1 MATGQLGLNCATII
15 GNTGL
20 ISCPYDPKNFNGIL
34 LLPKGTALTPAQVS
48 AFQTT
53 VNAGII
59 NDNASARWFPIGI
72 FEDIED
78 KGTDAVETET
88 GYGVAKLV
96 RLGKYRYRFMY
107 SNGAMDL
114 HAELS
119 KFNGRQDAFDLW
131 FTDPVNNGFLGTASG
146 QSNVK
151 GFSLD
156 TLYAPNIKV
165 NTGAAASQYMFE
177 VGLEDEKQFNQNWRF
192 IKLPDTLPVHDTF
205 TGLKPTRLEIVS
217 ELVASTKVVVVR
229 VWSGNTNLYDTY
241 SVQLATT
248 NLWDAINNATGVQN
262 ATASVVAAPATKAFT
277 VTLTSTVT
285 AAEEYTIQLGTVTQ
299 LTAAAI
305 LKQANAE
312 TNTTAV

>member
-1 MATGQLGLNCATII
+1 MATGQLGITCATIL

-20 ISCPYDPKNFNGIL
+20 IICPYDPKNFTGIML
-34 LLPKGTALTPAQVS
+34 VPKGTALTPAQV
-48 AFQTT
+48 AALQTT
-53 VNAGII
+53 LNAGIV
-59 NDNASARWFPIGI
+59 NDTATSRYFPIGI
-72 FEDIED
+72 FDEIED
-78 KGTDAVETET
+78 KGTDAVETESSF
-88 GYGVAKLV
+88 GVASLV
-96 RLGKYRYRFMY
+96 RLGKYRYRWTY
-107 SNGAMDL
+107 TNGGLDL
-114 HAELS
+114 HSELS
-119 KFNGRQDAFDLW
+119 KFNGKQDAFDL
-131 FTDPVNNGFLGTASG
+131 FFIDPVENVFVGTASG
-146 QSNVK
+146 QNNIK

-165 NTGAAASQYMFE
+165 NTGSAGTKYMFE
-177 VGLEDEKQFNQNWRF
+177 VGLENEKQFNQNWRV
-192 IKLPDTLPVHDTF
+192 IKVPDTLPILDTF
-205 TGLKPTRLEIVS
+205 TGLKPTRLEVVT

-241 SVQLATT
+241 TSALATT

-285 AAEEYTIQLGTVTQ
+285 AADEYTIQLGTVTQ

-312 TNTTAV
+312 VNTTAT